1 MRESG
6 AGIQEPVPNHLP
18 VLPYRG
24 EAGISTQSREPY
36 YGVPVPV
43 VDHKGRYRYTYRKAP
58 SKPLSFG
65 GPKLLA
71 IGAIP
76 VGAPIGSWPKVEWP
90 HFGCFEGRL
99 CRCMALGA
107 FPWPHALSTVR
118 TLFVTV
124 VLLSPARVDCA
135 CLGSCAPRE
144 VVNATG
150 SFVPPIA
157 RRCRMPRDPLG
168 TCTHDSPP
176 VDHCY
181 SASERYPCIL
191 CST

>member
-1 MRESG
+1 MRDRAEVS
-6 AGIQEPVPNHLP
+6 IRLP
-18 VLPYRG
+18 
-24 EAGISTQSREPY
+24 S
-36 YGVPVPV
+36 
-43 VDHKGRYRYTYRKAP
+43 
-58 SKPLSFG
+58 
-65 GPKLLA
+65 
-71 IGAIP
+71 
-76 VGAPIGSWPKVEWP
+76 EWP

-107 FPWPHALSTVR
+107 SPWPHALLAVR

-124 VLLSPARVDCA
+124 VLLSLARVDCA

-191 CST
+191 CSTWLRMSRVDLVRHAAHVHVHVNCLHVCTCTL